1 MINFRLIFNNTFK
14 IISEHNK
21 KIKPILPQIF
31 FGLITCFIFFYLIK
45 YYIIMEQL
53 TAQTYIIKNEISIV
67 QKTLL
72 ELLILIGKCTSDEVV
87 YVNPVVLQPFTRE
100 NLIYML
106 IVKDMLQTYSNIRIL
121 EIGDPGFLK
130 FLIVG
135 MTFLFVRGIFLPI
148 IFNQEYTLINFF
160 QFIKQIKSKNFLLD
174 DPKIVSEIYDLT
186 GQIDI
191 RCSSLSDSS
200 RILLKQLDSELTNA
214 TLLCKQQKV
223 MLSEHKFEISELLGK
238 LDCQV
243 ESLFINVN
251 LLNLR
256 VDALSD
262 GITRL
267 LEAEEQLHLC
277 SIVLGLF

>member
-1 MINFRLIFNNTFK
+1 MINFRLIFNNAFK
-14 IISEHNK
+14 IISEQYK
-21 KIKPILPQIF
+21 KIKPILPKIF

-53 TAQTYIIKNEISIV
+53 TAQTSIIKDEISIV
-67 QKTLL
+67 QKTLV

-87 YVNPVVLQPFTRE
+87 YVNPVVLQPFTRD

-106 IVKDMLQTYSNIRIL
+106 ILKDMLQTYSNIRIL

-148 IFNQEYTLINFF
+148 LFNQEYTLINFF
-160 QFIKQIKSKNFLLD
+160 QFIELIKAKNFLLD

-200 RILLKQLDSELTNA
+200 RILLKPLDSELTTV
-214 TLLCKQQKV
+214 TLLCKQHKV
-223 MLSEHKFEISELLGK
+223 MLSEHKFKITEVLRK
-238 LDCQV
+238 LDSQL
-243 ESLFINVN
+243 EDLLHNVN

-262 GITRL
+262 GVTRL
-267 LEAEEQLHLC
+267 FDAEEQLNVSL
-277 SIVLGLF
+277 IVLGLF